1 LEKERDMGALHPMH
15 LALVLVVVLLVF
27 GPKKLPELARG
38 VGDAMKELQ
47 RALHG
52 AQEGED
58 PALAIAMAD
67 TSPAPV
73 ASGAVVDGGA
83 TTGAPPKL
91 AT

>member
-1 LEKERDMGALHPMH
+1 MGALHPMH

-47 RALHG
+47 RSLHG
-52 AQEGED
+52 APEVED
-58 PALAIAMAD
+58 PALAITKAD

-83 TTGAPPKL
+83 ATCAPPHL
-91 AT
+91 AA